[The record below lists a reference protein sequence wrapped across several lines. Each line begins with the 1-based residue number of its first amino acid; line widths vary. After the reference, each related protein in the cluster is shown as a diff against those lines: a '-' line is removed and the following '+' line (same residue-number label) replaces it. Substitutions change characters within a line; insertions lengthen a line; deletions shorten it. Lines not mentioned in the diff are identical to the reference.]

1 MLLIH
6 YLESRIL
13 QNSVKVSFAHGEGEF
28 RLNRLLTRM
37 VLFFSSLILLAG
49 AVLGFTIYRSSTK
62 LIESSLGAQAQLV
75 AENAAKL
82 VDLEAYAKLSIDAG
96 ETEYYTKLRG
106 QLNALREMNGL
117 KYLYTLAKSEK
128 DGKAVYYYVVDGAPQ
143 DVDSEDFSALG
154 DPEENEYPGM
164 VRAFAEGQAQ
174 IGELTNDPDYGATIT
189 AYVPLK
195 SKDGELLGV
204 IGADFDATN
213 VYALM
218 DNNRKATLYVTL
230 GIIAASMLLV
240 FVLSSYLTRPLLQL
254 TTQVAK
260 VREGDMTVV
269 IKTDRKDEIG
279 HLAKTFEQLVSNTR
293 TVIRSMR
300 DNSERLLQTSEGV
313 SSHARRTTEASR
325 LIAASMQD
333 ASGGAN
339 IQVIRAAD
347 MTKAVE
353 GMTHSMLRIT
363 ESAAVVSDVAQETME
378 QTERGNEL
386 IVHAMA
392 EMESIHHTARQML
405 TATKHLESR
414 SGEIGEITN
423 VMAGI
428 AKQTNLLALNAAIEA
443 SHAGENGK
451 GFAVVAEEVRKLA
464 TQSQIS
470 ATQIGD
476 LIAAIL
482 EQTAQLSSDM
492 ESSTK
497 KVESGLYLVKDA
509 GAAFHSIVTGL
520 EQVNVQLQ
528 EVSAASEE
536 VSSESEE
543 VAASV
548 EEMER
553 ISRQA
558 AQHFEGIATNSGA
571 QIVSMDEVSTS
582 AELIRSMSDELT
594 SLNKRFIV

>member
-1 MLLIH
+1 M
-6 YLESRIL
+6 
-13 QNSVKVSFAHGEGEF
+13 
-28 RLNRLLTRM
+28 NRLLTRM
-37 VLFFSSLILLAG
+37 VLYFSSLILLAG
-49 AVLGFTIYRSSTK
+49 AVLGFTIYRSSAE
-62 LIESSLGAQAQLV
+62 LIENSLGAQAQLV

-82 VDLEAYAKLSIDAG
+82 VDLEAYANLSIDAG

-106 QLNALREMNGL
+106 QLNALRELNGL
-117 KYLYTLAKSEK
+117 KYLYTLAKTEK
-128 DGKAVYYYVVDGAPQ
+128 DGKAIYYYVVDGAPLE
-143 DVDSEDFSALG
+143 VDSEDFSALG

-164 VRAFAEGQAQ
+164 IQAFTEGQAQ
-174 IGELTNDPDYGATIT
+174 IGELTNDQEYGATIT

-204 IGADFDATN
+204 VGADFDATN

-218 DNNRKATLYVTL
+218 DDNRKATLYVTL
-230 GIIAASMLLV
+230 GIIATGMLLV
-240 FVLSSYLTRPLLQL
+240 FVLASYLTRPLLQL

-260 VREGDMTVV
+260 VREGDMTVE
-269 IKTDRKDEIG
+269 IKMNRKDEIG
-279 HLAKTFEQLVSNTR
+279 HLAKTFEQLVSNTG

-300 DNSERLLQTSEGV
+300 DNSERLLQASEGV
-313 SSHARRTTEASR
+313 SSHARSTTEASR
-325 LIAASMQD
+325 LIAASIQD
-333 ASGGAN
+333 ALGGAN

-353 GMTHSMLRIT
+353 GMTQSMLRIT
-363 ESAAVVSDVAQETME
+363 ESAAIVSDVAQETME
-378 QTERGNEL
+378 QTERGNKL
-386 IVHAMA
+386 IGHAMA
-392 EMESIHHTARQML
+392 EMESIHHTAGQML
-405 TATKHLESR
+405 AATKHLESR

-423 VMAGI
+423 VMASI

-443 SHAGENGK
+443 SHAGENGR
-451 GFAVVAEEVRKLA
+451 GFAIVAEEVRKLA

-476 LIAAIL
+476 LITAIL
-482 EQTAQLSSDM
+482 EQTTQLSLDM
-492 ESSTK
+492 ESNTM
-497 KVESGLYLVKDA
+497 KVESGLHLVKNA

-536 VSSESEE
+536 VSAESEE

-548 EEMER
+548 GDMER

-558 AQHFEGIATNSGA
+558 AQHFEGIAANSGA
-571 QIVSMDEVSTS
+571 QIVSMDEVSNS

>member
-1 MLLIH
+1 M
-6 YLESRIL
+6 
-13 QNSVKVSFAHGEGEF
+13 
-28 RLNRLLTRM
+28 
-37 VLFFSSLILLAG
+37 
-49 AVLGFTIYRSSTK
+49 TIYRSSTG
-62 LIESSLGAQAQLV
+62 LVETSLGAQAQLV

-82 VDLEAYAKLSIDAG
+82 VNLKAYSELSTAVV

-106 QLNALREMNGL
+106 QLNELREMNGL
-117 KYLYTLAKSEK
+117 KYLYTLAKTEK
-128 DGKAVYYYVVDGAPQ
+128 DGKPVYYYVVDGAPE
-143 DVDSEDFSALG
+143 DVDPEDFSAFG
-154 DPEENEYPGM
+154 DPEENDYPGM
-164 VRAFAEGQAQ
+164 VQAFAEGTPQ
-174 IGELTNDPDYGATIT
+174 IGELTNDAEYGATIT

-195 SKDGELLGV
+195 NEAGELLGV
-204 IGADFDATN
+204 VGADFDATK

-218 DNNRKATLYVTL
+218 DENRKAALYVTSA
-230 GIIAASMLLV
+230 IIAAGIVLV
-240 FVLSSYLTRPLLQL
+240 FLLASYLTRPLLQL
-254 TTQVAK
+254 TSQVAR
-260 VREGDMTVV
+260 VREGDMTVA
-269 IKTDRKDEIG
+269 IKTSRKDEIG
-279 HLAKTFEQLVSNTR
+279 HLAHTFDQLVTNTW

-313 SSHARRTTEASR
+313 SSHARSTTEASR
-325 LIAASMQD
+325 LIAASIRE

-339 IQVIRAAD
+339 TQVIRAAD

-363 ESAAVVSDVAQETME
+363 ESSAIVSDVAQETME

-392 EMESIHHTARQML
+392 EMESIHHTAAQML
-405 TATKHLESR
+405 AATKRLESR

-464 TQSQIS
+464 TQSQAS
-470 ATQIGD
+470 ATQIGE
-476 LIAAIL
+476 LISAIL
-482 EQTAQLSSDM
+482 EQTTQLSSDM
-492 ESSTK
+492 ETNTQ
-497 KVESGLYLVKDA
+497 KVESGLHLVKDA
-509 GAAFHSIVTGL
+509 GAAFQSIVTGL

-536 VSSESEE
+536 VSAESEE

-558 AQHFEGIATNSGA
+558 AQHFEGIAINSGA
-571 QIVSMDEVSTS
+571 QIVSMDEVSSS

>member
-1 MLLIH
+1 
-6 YLESRIL
+6 
-13 QNSVKVSFAHGEGEF
+13 
-28 RLNRLLTRM
+28 M

-49 AVLGFTIYRSSTK
+49 AILGITIYRSSTE

-82 VDLEAYAKLSIDAG
+82 VDLEAYANLSIESG
-96 ETEYYTKLRG
+96 ETEYYTKLRR
-106 QLNALREMNGL
+106 QLNTLREMNGL
-117 KYLYTLAKSEK
+117 KYLYTLAKMEK
-128 DGKAVYYYVVDGAPQ
+128 DGEVVYYYVVDGAPQ

-164 VRAFAEGQAQ
+164 VQAFADAQAQ
-174 IGELTNDPDYGATIT
+174 IGELSNDPEYGATIT

-195 SKDGELLGV
+195 SKEEELLGV
-204 IGADFDATN
+204 VGADFDATN

-218 DNNRKATLYVTL
+218 DDNRKVTLYVTL
-230 GIIAASMLLV
+230 GIIAAGMLLV
-240 FVLSSYLTRPLLQL
+240 FLLASYLTRPLLQL

-260 VREGDMTVV
+260 VREGDMTVA
-269 IKTDRKDEIG
+269 IRTSRKDEIG
-279 HLAKTFEQLVSNTR
+279 HLAHTFDQLVSNTR

-313 SSHARRTTEASR
+313 SSHARSTTEASR
-325 LIAASMQD
+325 RIAASIRD

-339 IQVIRAAD
+339 TQVIRAAD

-353 GMTHSMLRIT
+353 GMTHSMLRIM
-363 ESAAVVSDVAQETME
+363 ESSAIVSDVAQETME

-392 EMESIHHTARQML
+392 EMESIHHTAAQMRA
-405 TATKHLESR
+405 ATKRLESR

-464 TQSQIS
+464 TQSQAS
-470 ATQIGD
+470 ATQIGE
-476 LIAAIL
+476 LISAIL
-482 EQTAQLSSDM
+482 EQTTQLSSDM
-492 ESSTK
+492 GTNTQ
-497 KVESGLYLVKDA
+497 KVESGLHLVKDA
-509 GAAFHSIVTGL
+509 GAAFQTIVTGL

-536 VSSESEE
+536 VSAESEE

-558 AQHFEGIATNSGA
+558 AQHFEGTAIKSGA
-571 QIVSMDEVSTS
+571 QIVSMDEVSSS

>member
-1 MLLIH
+1 MFDDLGRGI
-6 YLESRIL
+6 
-13 QNSVKVSFAHGEGEF
+13 

-49 AVLGFTIYRSSTK
+49 AVLGFTIYRSSTD
-62 LIESSLGAQAQLV
+62 LVENALGAQAQLV
-75 AENAAKL
+75 AENAAKQ
-82 VDLEAYAKLSIDAG
+82 VDLEAYAKLTAAAG
-96 ETEYYTKLRG
+96 ETEYYTQLRS
-106 QLNALREMNGL
+106 QLNKMRETNGL
-117 KYLYTLAKSEK
+117 KYLYTLAKTEK
-128 DGKAVYYYVVDGAPQ
+128 DGQPFYYYVVDGAPQ
-143 DVDSEDFSALG
+143 DVAPEDFSALG
-154 DPEENEYPGM
+154 AAEENEYPGM
-164 VRAFAEGQAQ
+164 IQAFAEGEVQ
-174 IGELTNDPDYGATIT
+174 IGELTNDPEYGATIT

-204 IGADFDATN
+204 VGADFDATN

-218 DNNRKATLYVTL
+218 DDNRKATLYVTL
-230 GIIAASMLLV
+230 GIIAAGIVLV
-240 FVLSSYLTRPLLQL
+240 FLMASYLTRPLLKL

-260 VREGDMTVV
+260 VREGDMTVE
-269 IKTDRKDEIG
+269 IKTNRKDEIG
-279 HLAKTFEQLVSNTR
+279 HLASTFEQLVSNTR

-313 SSHARRTTEASR
+313 SSHARSTTEASR
-325 LIAASMQD
+325 LIAASIQD

-363 ESAAVVSDVAQETME
+363 ESATVVSDVAQETME

-386 IVHAMA
+386 IVHAMS
-392 EMESIHHTARQML
+392 EMESIHLTAAQML
-405 TATKHLESR
+405 DATRRLESR
-414 SGEIGEITN
+414 SGEIGDITN
-423 VMAGI
+423 VMASI

-470 ATQIGD
+470 ATQIGE
-476 LIAAIL
+476 LITAIL
-482 EQTAQLSSDM
+482 KQTRELSTDM
-492 ESSTK
+492 ESNTK
-497 KVESGLYLVKDA
+497 KVESGLQLVKDA
-509 GAAFHSIVTGL
+509 GGAFRSIVTGL

-536 VSSESEE
+536 VSAESEE

-571 QIVSMDEVSTS
+571 QMVSMDEVSTS
-582 AELIRSMSDELT
+582 AELIRAMSNELT

>member
-1 MLLIH
+1 M
-6 YLESRIL
+6 
-13 QNSVKVSFAHGEGEF
+13 
-28 RLNRLLTRM
+28 NRLLTRM
-37 VLFFSSLILLAG
+37 VLYFSSLILLAG
-49 AVLGFTIYRSSTK
+49 AVLGFTIYRSSAE
-62 LIESSLGAQAQLV
+62 LIENSLGAQAQLV

-82 VDLEAYAKLSIDAG
+82 VDLEAYANLSIDAG

-106 QLNALREMNGL
+106 QLNALRELNGL
-117 KYLYTLAKSEK
+117 KYLYTLAKTEK
-128 DGKAVYYYVVDGAPQ
+128 DGKAVYYYVVDGAPL

-164 VRAFAEGQAQ
+164 IQAFTEGQAQ
-174 IGELTNDPDYGATIT
+174 IGELTNDPEYGATIT

-204 IGADFDATN
+204 VGADFDATN

-218 DNNRKATLYVTL
+218 DDNRKATLYITL
-230 GIIAASMLLV
+230 GIIAAGMLLV
-240 FVLSSYLTRPLLQL
+240 FVLASYLTRPLLQL

-260 VREGDMTVV
+260 VREGDMTVE
-269 IKTDRKDEIG
+269 IKMNRKDEIG
-279 HLAKTFEQLVSNTR
+279 HLAKTFEQLVSNTG

-300 DNSERLLQTSEGV
+300 VNSERLLQASEGV
-313 SSHARRTTEASR
+313 SSHARSTTEASR
-325 LIAASMQD
+325 LIAASIQD

-353 GMTHSMLRIT
+353 GMTQSMLRIT
-363 ESAAVVSDVAQETME
+363 ESAAIVSDVAQETME
-378 QTERGNEL
+378 QTERGNKL
-386 IVHAMA
+386 IGHAMA
-392 EMESIHHTARQML
+392 EMESIHHTAAQML
-405 TATKHLESR
+405 AATKHLESR

-423 VMAGI
+423 VMASI

-443 SHAGENGK
+443 SHAGENGR
-451 GFAVVAEEVRKLA
+451 GFAIVAEEVRKLA

-476 LIAAIL
+476 LITAIL
-482 EQTAQLSSDM
+482 EQTTQLSLDM
-492 ESSTK
+492 ESNTM
-497 KVESGLYLVKDA
+497 KVESGLHLVKNA

-536 VSSESEE
+536 VSAESEE

-548 EEMER
+548 GDMER

-558 AQHFEGIATNSGA
+558 AQHFEGIAANSGA
-571 QIVSMDEVSTS
+571 QIVSMDEVSNS